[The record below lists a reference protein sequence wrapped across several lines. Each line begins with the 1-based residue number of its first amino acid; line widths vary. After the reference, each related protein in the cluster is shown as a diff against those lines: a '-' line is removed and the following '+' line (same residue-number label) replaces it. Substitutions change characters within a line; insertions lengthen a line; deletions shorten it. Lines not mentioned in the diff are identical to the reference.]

1 MGVTQAIKNHFEAHP
16 KDDNVTEIAPVGIN
30 RSVSDAGTEE
40 LGKHTVKADVSG
52 VSRVEATQ
60 AVWGKNGRYLII
72 LGLALMMIMY
82 ELDNTTVYNYQSYA
96 TSSFNQV
103 SMLSTLSTVGT
114 IVWAVCKPTIG
125 KVSDVIGRGETYCIT
140 ISFYI
145 LSYIL
150 CAKSSSIGV
159 YGAGYIFYCIGQSG
173 TNIMN
178 DIIISDITTM
188 KWRTFGL
195 AFSFFP
201 YLIIPWCS
209 AYIASSVING
219 IGWRWGIAMF
229 AILMP
234 FAASFVIGTLLFFQ
248 RKAKKQGLVLTE
260 KLSVYKFFSLIDAG
274 GSFLLMAGFALMLV
288 PMTVAATTTSR
299 WNTPWVPALIVVG
312 FVILLLLIP
321 YEIYIAKNP
330 IMPPRYF
337 KNLTL
342 VCCCLIGAFDQMGFG
357 ASHTY
362 FYSWMVVAHN
372 YSIRTATF
380 LNYVNGV
387 TQCLSA
393 IIVGLIISKTR
404 RYKWIITI
412 GATIRLIGY
421 GVMLRLRGAE
431 NSIAEL
437 AIVQLIQGIGAG
449 FLTIVIITAAQIQ
462 VPHREMAQVT
472 SLVLLTSFI
481 GSSIG
486 STIAGGIYTNT
497 FKEALKR
504 YLGSSA
510 TEELV
515 DTVFSSITGDI
526 PAYGTKDRTAINFA
540 YTSVLKNITY
550 ASFVC
555 SILILIFVLLLP
567 NLRLRDDHNLVVAH
581 EPVNIVELESHGQSE
596 KEEEGRKKGEVR
608 EKL

>member
-125 KVSDVIGRGETYCIT
+125 KVSDVI
-140 ISFYI
+140 
-145 LSYIL
+145 
-150 CAKSSSIGV
+150 
-159 YGAGYIFYCIGQSG
+159 GYIFYCIGQSG

-540 YTSVLKNITY
+540 
-550 ASFVC
+550 
-555 SILILIFVLLLP
+555 
-567 NLRLRDDHNLVVAH
+567 
-581 EPVNIVELESHGQSE
+581 
-596 KEEEGRKKGEVR
+596 VR
-608 EKL
+608 V